1 MSDVDLSLVED
12 SLLLPVSW
20 SNKTWSTE
28 VKRGDWE
35 VRQLNSEIDTSLTQR
50 VFEVLDIIRLVLIRG
65 SGSLCVRSGRG
76 CRGLSGS

>member
-12 SLLLPVSW
+12 SPLPPVSW
-20 SNKTWSTE
+20 SNKAWSTE

-35 VRQLNSEIDTSLTQR
+35 MRQLNSEIDTSLTQR

-65 SGSLCVRSGRG
+65 SGSLRVRSGRG
-76 CRGLSGS
+76 GRGLSGS